1 MADMVLG
8 PFLWERMIRAVEK
21 VRERLLRTVAALEH
35 AGIPYAV
42 AGGNAVASWVSRVDE
57 SAVRNTPNVEIL
69 IRRTDLDRAVSA
81 LTAAG
86 FVYWSTASNTQFLDG
101 GSGKPRDAVRFFIAG
116 ENAGTEDFE
125 AAPDVA
131 MSELAKGFLVL
142 NLEALVRMELAA
154 FRTTNHVH
162 LRDLI
167 EVGLLDASWLDRLPP
182 ELARRLQE
190 LLDTPDG

>member
-101 GSGKPRDAVRFFIAG
+101 ASGKPRDAVRVFIAG
-116 ENAGTEDFE
+116 EKAGTEDFE

-154 FRTTNHVH
+154 FHTTNHVR